1 MSFLVNKNLLIHQH
15 CNIIDN
21 ADEVKELS
29 DYKRGY
35 VCNLPFDDECLR
47 EIECPCNRLKQMMLR
62 MPVHK
67 KEFDLPEEND
77 E

>member
-1 MSFLVNKNLLIHQH
+1 MGKNLLIPQH
-15 CNIIDN
+15 YKRAEKI
-21 ADEVKELS
+21 S

-35 VCNLPFDDECLR
+35 TCNLPFDDECIQ
-47 EIECPCNRLKQMMLR
+47 ESECPCERLRKLVLR

-67 KEFDLPEEND
+67 KEFDLLEDAD